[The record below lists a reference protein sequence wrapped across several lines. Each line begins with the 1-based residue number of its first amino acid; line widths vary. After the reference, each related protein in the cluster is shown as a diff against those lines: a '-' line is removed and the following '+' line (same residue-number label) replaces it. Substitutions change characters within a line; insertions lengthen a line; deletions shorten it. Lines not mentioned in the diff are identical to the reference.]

1 MDGDSRDTMEEVEGK
16 VKRDYQDDSQCIPC
30 LDLETLVNAEEQ
42 RFKELAFI
50 KGYTGLEKCP
60 VYVVT
65 QRELFDY
72 PPFGYTS
79 RINVTLKGSDYVI
92 NSLGFHVES
101 GKITSDDDI
110 HELCQR
116 FSNQLSYKFCPG
128 IDWNLYEQKYYQV
141 IRYHLKSVRFSTSPF
156 QRVDSEKCPLWFK
169 QSAKVR
175 ASEKYADEV
184 MCTACKRLK
193 TYLNWQ
199 LKRTMAESPSRKVK
213 RQAPTSKAKLSYMSP
228 ASQLKR
234 KQNAISER
242 SNDKRKLRKYENT
255 EVTLADDQHEDM
267 CNIVKTIE
275 EVSKDDLE
283 KLFAEGDIHGVGDKV
298 REVWCTDRRHQLEQ
312 FHEDQTRNGMYEYKE
327 RTLN

>member
-1 MDGDSRDTMEEVEGK
+1 MDGGILMDGEISMDVDAMDDVEGA
-16 VKRDYQDDSQCIPC
+16 VERDFQDSQLVPC
-30 LDLETLVNAEEQ
+30 RLSLPECDLETLINTEEQ
-42 RFKELAFI
+42 RFKELAFVR
-50 KGYTGLEKCP
+50 GYTGLDKRP

-72 PPFGYTS
+72 PPFGYAS
-79 RINVTLKGSDYVI
+79 RINITFKGNDYSI

-101 GKITSDDDI
+101 GTITNDDDV

-116 FSNQLSYKFCPG
+116 FSNQSSYKFCPG

-141 IRYHLKSVRFSTSPF
+141 IRYHLKSVRYSTSPF

-169 QSAKVR
+169 QPAKAR

-184 MCTACKRLK
+184 MCSACKRLK
-193 TYLNWQ
+193 THLDWQ

-213 RQAPTSKAKLSYMSP
+213 RQAPSSKAKLSCMSP

-234 KQNAISER
+234 KQNTTSER
-242 SNDKRKLRKYENT
+242 NNDKKKLRKYENT

-267 CNIVKTIE
+267 CIMADHSDTVQQQILGGIYYPKT
-275 EVSKDDLE
+275 D
-283 KLFAEGDIHGVGDKV
+283 
-298 REVWCTDRRHQLEQ
+298 
-312 FHEDQTRNGMYEYKE
+312 
-327 RTLN
+327 